1 MEEDKHLPN
10 LLFFGSHILISR
22 VHLSTMGFFSQFQRV
37 CFKPVAHLNCST
49 LPKDAH
55 QTNSSS
61 FPSRFQKNRS
71 KKTEKYLAAHLPL
84 PPTSLRR
91 MRQTCKNMRI
101 FCNIYNIHWT
111 PSTNDY
117 YHYSILLLVKKHPA
131 KNLILR

>member
-22 VHLSTMGFFSQFQRV
+22 VHLSTMGFFSRFQRV

-84 PPTSLRR
+84 PPHLFAGCGKHAKICVYSV
-91 MRQTCKNMRI
+91 
-101 FCNIYNIHWT
+101 IYIIYTGLHQPT
-111 PSTNDY
+111 TTTITVY
-117 YHYSILLLVKKHPA
+117 YF
-131 KNLILR
+131 